1 VKETVLKVENVKK
14 FMEERG
20 INGKIIELGEGKARS
35 SMIAAKTIG
44 CPVAQIAKNIVVE
57 DGDGNVFLI
66 IISGDKKVDLSK
78 LSKVV
83 GSDLKLANAETVLRE
98 TGYIVGGVPP
108 FGHKKRIKTF
118 LDKSLERF
126 NEVYTSGGSPDT
138 LLKISVD
145 ELKRFSAA
153 EIVDV
158 SK

>member
-1 VKETVLKVENVKK
+1 VKETVLKTENVKK

-20 INGKIIELGEGKARS
+20 INGTIIELGEGRARS
-35 SMIAAKTIG
+35 SMSAAETIG

-57 DGDGNVFLI
+57 DRDGNVFLI

-78 LSKVV
+78 LSKII
-83 GSDLKLANAETVLRE
+83 GADLKLASAEAVLRE
-98 TGYIVGGVPP
+98 TGYIIGGVPP
-108 FGHKKRIKTF
+108 FGHKKHIKTF
-118 LDKSLERF
+118 LDRSVERF

-145 ELKRFSAA
+145 ELKRFTAA
-153 EIVDV
+153 EIIDV